1 MESVQ
6 GLALVASPYLTD
18 PNFLRS
24 VVYLL
29 RHDEE
34 GAIGLI
40 LNRPTHTSIGE
51 LLEQLSGEPVEN
63 ELPVYYG
70 GPVDGPLMLLQECTQ
85 EDEPSIFIASDQARI
100 LDICDPARSIPAS
113 HPKHCGGDYR
123 VFDGYAGWAPDQLD
137 DEVRGGG
144 WLVWHIQPE
153 QLFEDPEDL
162 WQNAIKQIGRDILA
176 GGIDPSKMPEN
187 PAFN

>member
-24 VVYLL
+24 VIYML

-40 LNRPTHTSIGE
+40 LNRPMHTTVGE
-51 LLEQLSGEPVEN
+51 LLEQLSGEEVEN
-63 ELPVYYG
+63 DQPVYYG

-85 EDEPSIFIASDQARI
+85 EEEPSIFIASDQKRI
-100 LDICDPARSIPAS
+100 LDICRPNAS
-113 HPKHCGGDYR
+113 SPSAKEGSCKGQYR

-137 DEVRGGG
+137 EELRGGG
-144 WLVWHIQPE
+144 WLVWNIQPQ
-153 QLFEDPEDL
+153 QLYADPEEL
-162 WQNAIKQIGRDILA
+162 WQSALKQIGRDILSR
-176 GGIDPSKMPEN
+176 GIAPSKMPPD
-187 PAFN
+187 PAYN